1 MPQGFSGALATF
13 QRLMENTV
21 GDMNLIEVLV
31 HLDDIIVV
39 GKILE
44 EHEAR
49 EKLNAEG
56 PKLLLEKC
64 QFYQTSVKYRGHVI

>member
-56 PKLLLEKC
+56 PKPKNVSSTKPQSSIEG
-64 QFYQTSVKYRGHVI
+64 T